1 VSGKVYLVG
10 AGPGDPELLT
20 LKGARCLGQ
29 AQAVVYDF
37 LANPALLDLAPAG
50 AERIYVGKKGGDH
63 TLSQEEINRLLCDL
77 GRAGKIVVRLKG
89 GDPFV
94 FGRGGEEASALAAAD
109 VSFEVVPGVTS
120 AIAAPAYAGIPVT
133 DRRCSTEVAFIT
145 GHEDP
150 TKEGSSINWPALA
163 GLKTLVF
170 LMGVKNLPDICAQ
183 LIDHGKSP
191 QTPAAAVRWGTTSQ
205 QKTITG
211 TLNSLPRLVS
221 EAGLKPPAIFVV
233 GDVVGL
239 RPEIAWFEK
248 LPLFGKR
255 VLVTRTRKQASKLSH
270 KLRAMGAEVLEIPTI
285 AIKPPA
291 DPGPLSRAAAQAES
305 YDWLIFT
312 SANGVTAFL
321 AALQDAGKDVRAL
334 AGARLAAIGPATAQ
348 ALTDQGLLAEVTAE
362 SFVAEGLLEALKN
375 QGLAGKRILLPRAA
389 KAREV
394 LPETLR
400 QWGAVVEVVPAYESV
415 VPPDSGP
422 KLAEA
427 LARGVEVITFT
438 ASSTV
443 ENLMALVSPAERERL
458 QDLSAQGKLI
468 VAAIG
473 PVTAETARRH
483 GLTVQV
489 VPEAYT
495 IDSFVRAL
503 AAYFG
508 KP

>member
-29 AQAVVYDF
+29 AQVVVYDF
-37 LANPALLDLAPAG
+37 LANPALLDLAPAA

-63 TLSQEEINRLLCDL
+63 TLSQDEINRLLCDF
-77 GRAGKIVVRLKG
+77 GKAGKIVVRLKG

-94 FGRGGEEASALAAAD
+94 FGRGGEEASALASAG

-133 DRRCSTEVAFIT
+133 DRRCSTEVAFVT

-150 TKEGSSINWPALA
+150 TKVSSSINWPALA
-163 GLKTLVF
+163 GLGTLVF

-183 LIDHGKSP
+183 LITHGKSP

-205 QKTITG
+205 QETITG
-211 TLNSLPRLVS
+211 TLESLPRLVS
-221 EAGLKPPAIFVV
+221 EAGLKPPAVFVV
-233 GDVVGL
+233 GEVVKL

-255 VLVTRTRKQASKLSH
+255 VLVTRTRKQASKLSR
-270 KLRAMGAEVLEIPTI
+270 KLRAMGAEVIEIPTI
-285 AIKPPA
+285 AIQPPA
-291 DPGPLSRAAAQAES
+291 DPGPLNKAAAQANT

-312 SANGVTAFL
+312 SANGVEAFF
-321 AALQDAGKDVRAL
+321 AALQDAGRDVRAL
-334 AGARLAAIGPATAQ
+334 AGALLAAIGPATAQ
-348 ALTDQGLLAEVTAE
+348 ALKDKGLLPEVTAK
-362 SFVAEGLLEALKN
+362 SFVAEGLLEALKG
-375 QGLAGKRILLPRAA
+375 QGLAGKRVLLPRAA
-389 KAREV
+389 QAREV

-415 VPPDSGP
+415 PPKGAGQN
-422 KLAEA
+422 LAEA
-427 LARGVEVITFT
+427 LARGLEVITFT

-443 ENLMALVSPAERERL
+443 ENLLALVSPADRKRL
-458 QDLSAQGKLI
+458 QDLSAQGKLT

-473 PVTAETARRH
+473 PITAETARRH
-483 GLTVQV
+483 GLNVQV

-495 IDSFVRAL
+495 IDALVRAL
-503 AAYFG
+503 AAHFNR
-508 KP
+508 P